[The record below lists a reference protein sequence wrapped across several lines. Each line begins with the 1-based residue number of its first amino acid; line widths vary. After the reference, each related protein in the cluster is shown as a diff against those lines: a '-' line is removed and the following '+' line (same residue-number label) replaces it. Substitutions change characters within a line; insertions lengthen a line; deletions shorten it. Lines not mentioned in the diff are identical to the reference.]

1 MKYKYMDFVKILK
14 IIAEAGSKLETVE
27 IYYPR
32 STGYEPVS
40 IERSQFCSYAR
51 REERY
56 VP

>member
-1 MKYKYMDFVKILK
+1 MDFVKILK